1 MQKQYKFRE
10 ALFEVIDLARKGNKY
25 LQEKE
30 PWILAKNL
38 ASNPENQEGIDNC
51 LHICL
56 QLCANLS
63 ILINPFLPFTAKK
76 LIYMMKVVEKM
87 LDWENA
93 GKTKLLSV
101 GYSLR
106 EPQLLFRKIEDEEV
120 AAQVEKLQAGTKKLT
135 VDSLQLTG
143 NSQNTTVDSSQSTVN
158 SQPSTDLKAEIVFD
172 DFAKIDLK
180 VGTILTA
187 EKVAKADKLL
197 KLEIDLGFETRTI
210 VSGIALHYQPDQII
224 GKQVVVVVNLAP
236 RKMKGVESRGMILMA
251 EDAGGKLHF
260 VSPENMINTGAGV
273 S

>member
-1 MQKQYKFRE
+1 MKTKLDDTDRQMLAEFAIAKAKVEESIEQYKFRE

-101 GYSLR
+101 GYSMR

-135 VDSLQLTG
+135 VDSY
-143 NSQNTTVDSSQSTVN
+143 S
-158 SQPSTDLKAEIVFD
+158 
-172 DFAKIDLK
+172 
-180 VGTILTA
+180 
-187 EKVAKADKLL
+187 
-197 KLEIDLGFETRTI
+197 
-210 VSGIALHYQPDQII
+210 
-224 GKQVVVVVNLAP
+224 
-236 RKMKGVESRGMILMA
+236 
-251 EDAGGKLHF
+251 
-260 VSPENMINTGAGV
+260 
-273 S
+273 